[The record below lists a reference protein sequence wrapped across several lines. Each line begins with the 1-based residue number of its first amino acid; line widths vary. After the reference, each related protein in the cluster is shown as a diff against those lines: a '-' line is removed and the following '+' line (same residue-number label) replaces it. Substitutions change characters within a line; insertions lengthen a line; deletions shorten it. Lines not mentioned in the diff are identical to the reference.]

1 MLNRIV
7 NDAYSVRKDTHTT
20 QKRARAHT
28 HTHTHTHINKRKGI
42 YLYPLNLMIHR
53 SSDLGLGTLSAFDSE
68 LGDKPP
74 SSHKTPFT
82 TAGELRST

>member
-1 MLNRIV
+1 MF
-7 NDAYSVRKDTHTT
+7 
-20 QKRARAHT
+20 ARGHS
-28 HTHTHTHINKRKGI
+28 HTHINIDKKKGI
-42 YLYPLNLMIHR
+42 YLCPLNLMIHR

-82 TAGELRST
+82 TVGELRST